1 VLENAVLR
9 KTFGAQREAVV
20 RGYRK
25 LNSEE
30 LHGVLPVLHNI
41 YYSGDQSKDGR

>member
-1 VLENAVLR
+1 MEIQLGVLENTVLR

-20 RGYRK
+20 RGWRK

-30 LHGVLPVLHNI
+30 LVT
-41 YYSGDQSKDGR
+41 